1 MRRLFLVTLIAAL
14 TGCALPTSNPPT
26 EIVGEAQGG
35 QTAEATYSVV
45 GDAPFPTLMR
55 NDLIVAQLSEEPE
68 TPQDLWERIRA
79 GFSLPETDHP
89 RIEQQLRWYARHPEY
104 MQRVAQRARP
114 YLYYIVETL
123 EQHDLPMEIA
133 LLPIVESAFQP
144 FAYSHG
150 RASGIWQFI
159 PATGRLY
166 GLEQNWWYDGRRDVY
181 ASTQAAA
188 KFLKRMND
196 YYDGNWMHALA
207 SYNSGLGNVNRAIR
221 RNKARNRSTDFFTL
235 NLPRETEAYVPKLL
249 ALKKLIADPQAYGI
263 EIDAIPNRP
272 YFARVELDSQID
284 LAKAAEMAG
293 VKLDKL
299 YRLNPG
305 FNRWA
310 TAPDGPHHLLLPV
323 DRAEK
328 FQNALAELPTE
339 QMVTWQRHR
348 IHRGETLSSIA
359 AKYNT
364 SIRTL
369 KRINQLRGDLLRI
382 GQSLMIPVASQ
393 QPESYRLSQ
402 AQRTQRLQ
410 DRPRQGN
417 KITHVV
423 QPGDTFWG
431 LAQRH
436 GVSVRA
442 LASWNAM
449 APGDPLKPGQSLVIW
464 SRSGEQLS
472 ALSSGDLAAPPQ
484 RSLTKRIG
492 YRVRKGDSLARISQ
506 KFRVSIGQLR
516 KWNNLPKGRYLQP
529 GQRLTLYVDVM
540 QTSS

>member
-1 MRRLFLVTLIAAL
+1 MTRILIVVLLAAAMS
-14 TGCALPTSNPPT
+14 GCALSSSSPEEPVDPADKSPEHVST
-26 EIVGEAQGG
+26 
-35 QTAEATYSVV
+35 VV
-45 GDAPFPTLMR
+45 GDAPFPLLMR
-55 NDLIVAQLSEEPE
+55 DETIVSQLSDELAP
-68 TPQDLWERIRA
+68 PPDIWQRIRA
-79 GFSLPETDHP
+79 GFELPEIDHA
-89 RIEQQLRWYARHPEY
+89 RVEQQLNWYARNPEY

-123 EQHDLPMEIA
+123 EQYDLPLEIA

-159 PATGRLY
+159 PSTGRLY
-166 GLEQNWWYDGRRDVY
+166 GLKQNWWYDGRRDIY
-181 ASTQAAA
+181 ASTEAAA
-188 KFLKRMND
+188 KFLKRMHD
-196 YYDGNWMHALA
+196 YYDGDWMHALA
-207 SYNSGLGNVNRAIR
+207 SYNSGIGNVNRAIR
-221 RNKARNRSTDFFTL
+221 RNKARQRPIDFFSL

-249 ALKKLIADPQAYGI
+249 ALKKLIAAPQDFGIHLDP
-263 EIDAIPNRP
+263 IPDEP
-272 YFARVELDSQID
+272 YFTRVDIQGQID
-284 LAKAAEMAG
+284 LAMAAELAE
-293 VKLDKL
+293 LDLDEL

-305 FNRWA
+305 YNRWA
-310 TAPDGPHHLLLPV
+310 TAPDGPHYLLLPKDSV
-323 DRAEK
+323 ATFEQHLAGLDRH
-328 FQNALAELPTE
+328 
-339 QMVTWQRHR
+339 QMVTWERHR
-348 IHRGETLSSIA
+348 IRQGDTLSEIA
-359 AKYNT
+359 TRYNT
-364 SIRTL
+364 SINTI
-369 KRINQLRGDLLRI
+369 KRINRLRGNLLRV

-410 DRPRQGN
+410 NRPREGN

-423 QPGDTFWG
+423 RPGDTFWE

-442 LASWNAM
+442 LAAWNAM
-449 APGDPLKPGQSLVIW
+449 APGDPLRPGQNLIIW
-464 SRSGEQLS
+464 SRSSDQARLDPGQI
-472 ALSSGDLAAPPQ
+472 ALPAQ

-492 YRVRKGDSLARISQ
+492 YRVRRGDSLARISQ

-516 KWNNLPKGRYLQP
+516 RWNNLPEGKYLQP